1 MQRSFPEPRT
11 PVHTHTRGRHARDD
25 ESAPQLPTSAEEMNP
40 VSRKLIV
47 ARYMSQTLW
56 ALAISGSFIAAQFAL
71 GGWWWIGAA
80 ITGVWFVFQAVM
92 IPLRV
97 RNLGWQ
103 ETDNELL
110 ISKGKIN
117 QTFTVVPYGRIQFVD
132 VTTGPFTRQ
141 LGLKSVSLHTA
152 SASTD
157 AKIPGLEAE
166 VADALRER
174 LAVNARERMSGL

>member
-1 MQRSFPEPRT
+1 MEPEAAEAHSRA
-11 PVHTHTRGRHARDD
+11 GHARIA
-25 ESAPQLPTSAEEMNP
+25 APVPALPTSATEMNP
-40 VSRKLIV
+40 VSRKLIL
-47 ARYMSQTLW
+47 ARYISQTLW
-56 ALAISGSFIAAQFAL
+56 ALGIAGCFLAAQFVL

-80 ITGVWFVFQAVM
+80 VTGAWFVFQAIM

-97 RNLGWQ
+97 RNLGWL
-103 ETDNELL
+103 ETRDELL

-132 VTTGPFTRQ
+132 VTTGPFTRP

-157 AKIPGLEAE
+157 AKIPGLEVE

>member
-1 MQRSFPEPRT
+1 
-11 PVHTHTRGRHARDD
+11 
-25 ESAPQLPTSAEEMNP
+25 MNP

-47 ARYMSQTLW
+47 ARYISQALW
-56 ALAISGSFIAAQFAL
+56 ALVIVGSFLATQYTL

-80 ITGVWFVFQAVM
+80 LMGAWCLFQAIM

-97 RNLGWQ
+97 RNIGWL
-103 ETDNELL
+103 ETGNELL

-132 VTTGPFTRQ
+132 VTTGPFTRP
-141 LGLKSVSLHTA
+141 LGLKGVALHTA

-157 AKIPGLEAE
+157 AKIPGLPAAD
-166 VADALRER
+166 ADALRER

>member
-1 MQRSFPEPRT
+1 MQPVPESHMPA
-11 PVHTHTRGRHARDD
+11 HTHARGRHARDD
-25 ESAPQLPTSAEEMNP
+25 DPAPQLPTSPEEMNP
-40 VSRKLIV
+40 VSRKLVV
-47 ARYMSQTLW
+47 ARYISQTIW
-56 ALAISGSFIAAQFAL
+56 ALVIAGSFLAAQFAL

-80 ITGVWFVFQAVM
+80 VTGVWFVFQAVM

-97 RNLGWQ
+97 RNLGWL
-103 ETDNELL
+103 ETCDELL

-132 VTTGPFTRQ
+132 VTTGPFTRP
-141 LGLKSVSLHTA
+141 LGLKSISLHTA

-157 AKIPGLEAE
+157 ATIPGLEAA

-174 LAVNARERMSGL
+174 LAANARERMSGL

>member
-1 MQRSFPEPRT
+1 MERSPEAIK
-11 PVHTHTRGRHARDD
+11 TRGRHARVD
-25 ESAPQLPTSAEEMNP
+25 SPSLPTSASEMNP

-47 ARYMSQTLW
+47 ARYISQALW
-56 ALAISGSFIAAQFAL
+56 ALVIVGSFLAAQYTL

-80 ITGVWFVFQAVM
+80 LMGVWCVFQAIM

-97 RNLGWQ
+97 RNIGWL
-103 ETDNELL
+103 ETGNELL

-132 VTTGPFTRQ
+132 VTTGPFTRP
-141 LGLKSVSLHTA
+141 LGLKGVALHTA

-157 AKIPGLEAE
+157 AKIPGLPAAD
-166 VADALRER
+166 ADALRER

>member
-1 MQRSFPEPRT
+1 
-11 PVHTHTRGRHARDD
+11 
-25 ESAPQLPTSAEEMNP
+25 MNP

-47 ARYMSQTLW
+47 ARYISQALW
-56 ALAISGSFIAAQFAL
+56 ALVIVGSFLAAQYTL

-80 ITGVWFVFQAVM
+80 LMGVWCVFQAIM

-97 RNLGWQ
+97 RNIGWL
-103 ETDNELL
+103 ETGNELL

-132 VTTGPFTRQ
+132 VTTGPFTRP
-141 LGLKSVSLHTA
+141 LGLKGVALHTA

-157 AKIPGLEAE
+157 AKIPGLPAAD
-166 VADALRER
+166 ADALRER